1 MKPYEAGLKRIIRRA
16 YLRQEKGTIHYGR
29 NNGNQR
35 TVIYRNVDIRIFCLD
50 LRLAPLQ
57 ATQRTRATYPKTR

>member
-35 TVIYRNVDIRIFCLD
+35 TVIYRNVDIRICCLD
-50 LRLAPLQ
+50 L
-57 ATQRTRATYPKTR
+57 

>member
-16 YLRQEKGTIHYGR
+16 YLRQEKGTTHDGR

-35 TVIYRNVDIRIFCLD
+35 TVIYRNVDIWICCLD
-50 LRLAPLQ
+50 L
-57 ATQRTRATYPKTR
+57 